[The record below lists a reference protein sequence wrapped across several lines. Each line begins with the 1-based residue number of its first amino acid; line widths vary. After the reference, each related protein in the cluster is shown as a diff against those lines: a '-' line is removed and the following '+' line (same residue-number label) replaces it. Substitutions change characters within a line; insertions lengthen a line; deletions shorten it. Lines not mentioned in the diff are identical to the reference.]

1 MKLPRPRTRSIKAAL
16 LMIIFIIQIV
26 WLIITFNNLLAYSV
40 WLNILLTL
48 FSVGMILYLVI
59 KNESPAY
66 RMSWIILISLFPV
79 FGGLFYFLFGNK
91 RPARK
96 MSKKIQEQVHKDLD
110 KMYEVPNAKEAL
122 LEHDFRVGSLA
133 NYINNYANM
142 PVYSNTDVEYFPSGE
157 SMMETLIRDLESAQN
172 HIFVEFFIIE
182 GGQMSDAIFNVL
194 KKKAAEGV
202 DVRLI
207 YDDFGCLMR
216 LPSNFDKQM
225 EEIGIKALKFN
236 PIKPN
241 LTLAYNTRDH
251 RKIIEIDSTIAYT
264 GGLNLADE
272 YINTIDRFGYWKDN
286 MIRLQGPAIWNLTT
300 LFLDMWNA
308 FYPTDESYDKFINKE
323 VRLQT
328 NQLMDS
334 KEAVLAKGF
343 VQPFGDSPLDDEALG
358 ENVYRDILNIA
369 QDYVYIYTPYLVISY
384 ELQQALTLAAKR
396 GVDVR
401 LLTPGTPDKK
411 AVYRMTQSYYAPLL
425 EAGVRIYEYTPG
437 FLHAKTFVCDDKIAS
452 IGTINLD
459 YRSLYLHFE
468 TSTMLYYHPVVDVIK
483 QDFLESQ
490 AESQE
495 IYLEDTRT
503 NFLGELWDS
512 FLRILAPFV

>member
-1 MKLPRPRTRSIKAAL
+1 MKLPRPRTRSIKATL
-16 LMIIFIIQIV
+16 LMIIFVIQIV
-26 WLIITFNNLLAYSV
+26 WFVVTLNNLIAYSF

-48 FSVGMILYLVI
+48 FSVAMILYLVV

-96 MSKKIQEQVHKDLD
+96 MSQAIQEQVAKDLD
-110 KMYEVPNAKEAL
+110 KMSEVPDAQDVL
-122 LEHDFRVGSLA
+122 LKQDFRVGSLA
-133 NYINNYANM
+133 KYIHSYANM
-142 PVYSNTDVEYFPSGE
+142 PVYTNTDIEYFPSGE
-157 SMMETLIRDLESAQN
+157 AMMDTLIRDLESAQK

-182 GGQMSDAIFNVL
+182 GGKMSDAIFNVL
-194 KKKAAEGV
+194 KEKAAAGV

-216 LPSNFDKQM
+216 LPDNFDKQM
-225 EEIGIKALKFN
+225 EEIGIKTLKFN

-272 YINTIDRFGYWKDN
+272 YINAVDRFGYWKDN

-308 FYPTDESYDKFINKE
+308 FYQTDESYDEFINQE
-323 VRLQT
+323 VRLETQ
-328 NQLMDS
+328 QMMDN
-334 KEAVLAKGF
+334 KEEVLQKGF

-401 LLTPGTPDKK
+401 LMTPGTPDKK

-425 EAGVRIYEYTPG
+425 EAGVRIFEYTPG
-437 FLHAKTFVCDDKIAS
+437 FLHAKTFVCDDKLAS

-468 TSTMLYYHPVVDVIK
+468 TSTMLYYHPVVEVIK
-483 QDFLESQ
+483 QDFLDSQ
-490 AESQE
+490 KVANE
-495 IYLEDTRT
+495 IHLEDTRLS
-503 NFLGELWDS
+503 FFGELWDS